1 MGRLLRRHGI
11 VAGRGLGQHFLCDP
25 RILGRIVEA
34 ADITAGLPVLE
45 VGPGVGVLT
54 GALAL
59 AGARVTAVELDRRLR
74 PALLDFLGATLPP
87 QAGVGRQGVE
97 AAACGG
103 FPCEALAAGLRVC
116 WGDAVRLPWAALAA
130 QEPGPWRVC
139 SNLPYYI
146 TGPFLASLFEG
157 GLPWS
162 SAILLVQAQA
172 ADRMAAAPGTKAYG
186 AFTCLVAY
194 HATVERLFSVGRGA
208 FLPPPAVDSVVV
220 RLRCRSA
227 PPTDAPRVA
236 LLRVIR
242 AAFAQRRKTLRNALA
257 AGLAAPAATLEAAF
271 VEAGLDGSLRGERL
285 DLESFGRLTRA
296 LLGRGFSPGA
306 RH

>member
-1 MGRLLRRHGI
+1 MGQLLRRHGI

-25 RILGRIVEA
+25 RVLGRIVEA
-34 ADITAGLPVLE
+34 AEITAGLPVLE

-54 GALAL
+54 RALAL

-74 PALLDFLGATLPP
+74 PALLDLLGATLPAH
-87 QAGVGRQGVE
+87 AGVGRPGVE
-97 AAACGG
+97 AVCGG
-103 FPCEALAAGLRVC
+103 LPCEAIAAGLRIC

-130 QEPGPWRVC
+130 EEPGPWRVC

-162 SAILLVQAQA
+162 SAVLLVQAQA

-194 HATVERLFSVGRGA
+194 HATVERLFPVGRGA
-208 FLPPPAVDSVVV
+208 FLPPPSVDSVVI
-220 RLRCRSA
+220 RLRRRST
-227 PPTDAPRVA
+227 PPTDAPRVD

-296 LLGRGFSPGA
+296 LLGRGVSAGA
-306 RH
+306 RD